1 MKFKRER
8 WELQQMQSLP
18 LRHKIEMTARRIESW
33 YEYYDSYDLRWGDDG
48 PPGIYLS
55 FSGGKDSTVI
65 CKTLTDRT
73 TPLSTC
79 A

>member
-33 YEYYDSYDLRWGDDG
+33 YEYYDSCNTGTGRTK
-48 PPGIYLS
+48 
-55 FSGGKDSTVI
+55 KDS
-65 CKTLTDRT
+65 RT
-73 TPLSTC
+73 N
-79 A
+79 